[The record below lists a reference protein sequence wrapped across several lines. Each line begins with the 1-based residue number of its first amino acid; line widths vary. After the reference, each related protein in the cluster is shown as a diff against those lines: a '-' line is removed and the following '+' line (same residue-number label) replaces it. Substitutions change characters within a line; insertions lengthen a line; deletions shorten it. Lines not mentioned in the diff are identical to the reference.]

1 MKTKIQKNS
10 ILNQKNSLPK
20 QLTSAECI
28 LEAQS
33 MNCDAFNSK
42 HEIYIEWDVV
52 ENLLDFNEGSV
63 NLIYQGLD
71 CEIAILFCDGRY
83 NESSLCE

>member
-1 MKTKIQKNS
+1 MKTKTQKNS

-20 QLTSAECI
+20 QLTSAEII
-28 LEAQS
+28 LEARS

-42 HEIYIEWDVV
+42 HEIYIEWDVI
-52 ENLLDFNEGSV
+52 ENILDFNEGSV
-63 NLIYQGLD
+63 NLIYQGSD

-83 NESSLCE
+83 SDASLCE